1 MNGLYEKFVTY
12 MGYFFVHRALVVGVA
27 VAVCAS
33 LLGVVLVLRR
43 FSYIGTTLS
52 NIAFGAMA
60 IVSAIRL
67 SNRMALVLPVTILF
81 AVLMLWGGERV
92 RIKGDAMLAMLSVS
106 ALAAGYL
113 LLNLI
118 PARGNVSSDV
128 CTALFGSTSIMTLSE
143 LDVWLSLLLCVGVL
157 IGFVLMYHRIFSV
170 TFDEDFTRA
179 SGLRS
184 SFYNLMIAIIIAV
197 VVVLAMNLVGSLLIT
212 ALIVFPALAAMQVYR
227 SFRAVTVCSVVFSV
241 VCTLAGLLTAILA
254 DTPVG
259 ASIVMVHLLGFLLFI
274 PAGRLASHA
283 A

>member
-60 IVSAIRL
+60 IASAIRL

-143 LDVWLSLLLCVGVL
+143 LDVWLSLLLCAGVL

>member
-43 FSYIGTTLS
+43 FSYIGSTLS

-60 IVSAIRL
+60 IASAIRL

>member
-60 IVSAIRL
+60 IASAIRL